1 MGAAN
6 SPSNYGMSLLPVVIG
21 LTGPLSSSIVMV
33 GQSLG
38 EAQQIVELAK
48 GQAEP
53 AVTEFMKLEV
63 AVRRVNSGQPG
74 RNALA

>member
-1 MGAAN
+1 
-6 SPSNYGMSLLPVVIG
+6 MSLLPVVIG